1 MNSGPLGALLPNDA
15 AWRARL
21 ELEILDEDG
30 RSRLGARRH
39 VGPLRIQRPFYPE
52 GDAPLH
58 LYLLHPPGGLVA
70 GDELEIAVHVRER
83 ARALITTPAAQ
94 KLYRSEG
101 LQSRQRNLLRV
112 ESAGCLEWLPAET
125 IVFDGARSMQ
135 QTKVELSPGAA
146 CIAWDVGCLGRP
158 ASELHFARG
167 ELRQSFEIW
176 REREPL
182 LVERTSVAGG
192 SELLTEA
199 FGYAGFSTYGNLY
212 AVPASARVCAELVT
226 TLRDRLEP
234 KEGTQFAVTSLGS
247 VLVVRVLGVGIERVR
262 RVLVGAWQLLRPV
275 VCGRVAHV
283 PRIWAT

>member
-1 MNSGPLGALLPNDA
+1 MPSDA

-21 ELEILDEDG
+21 ELEIVDQSG

-39 VGPLRIQRPFYPE
+39 VGPLRVQRPFYPE

-58 LYLLHPPGGLVA
+58 LYLLHPPGGLVG
-70 GDELEIAVHVRER
+70 GDELEIAVRIRER
-83 ARALITTPAAQ
+83 ARALVTTPAAQ

-101 LQSRQRNLLRV
+101 RESRQRNSLHV
-112 ESAGCLEWLPAET
+112 ESAGCLEWLPGET

-135 QTKVELSPGAA
+135 QTKLELANGAA

-158 ASELHFARG
+158 ASALHFSRG

-182 LVERTSVAGG
+182 LVERTAVAGG
-192 SELLTEA
+192 SELLNEA

-212 AVPASARVCAELVT
+212 AVPARAAVCSDLVPV
-226 TLRDRLEP
+226 LRDRLP
-234 KEGTQFAVTSLGS
+234 PIDGVQFAVTSLGS
-247 VLVVRVLGVGIERVR
+247 VLVVRALGAGVERVR
-262 RVLVGAWQLLRPV
+262 RVLVEAWQLLRPA
-275 VCGRVAHV
+275 VCDRVAHV